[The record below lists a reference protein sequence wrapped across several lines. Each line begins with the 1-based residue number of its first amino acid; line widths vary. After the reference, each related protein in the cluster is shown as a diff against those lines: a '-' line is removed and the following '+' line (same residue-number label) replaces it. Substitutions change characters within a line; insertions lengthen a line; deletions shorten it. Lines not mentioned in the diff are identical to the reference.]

1 MTQAISVEGAQPQY
15 VPEAA
20 PHRPSLL
27 NVGVMIW
34 LGSELMFF
42 SGLFASYFTIR
53 AQDNINHVWPPA
65 GIKVDTIQSGIFTA
79 ILVAS
84 SFTMQRALWSEE
96 RRHNRS
102 QAKRW
107 IVITFVM
114 GSLFLAN
121 QGYEWFHVNFRLSTN
136 AFGSMFYLMT
146 GLHGLHVFVGLL
158 AMVLLLG
165 RMAGPGGDPGERPVF
180 QSVTYYWHFV
190 DVVWVFLYASLFLLK
205 G

>member
-1 MTQAISVEGAQPQY
+1 VTETMAAQRRTP
-15 VPEAA
+15 VLSS
-20 PHRPSLL
+20 RPSPL
-27 NVGVMIW
+27 NVGVMVW

-42 SGLFASYFTIR
+42 SGLFAAYLTIR
-53 AQDNINHVWPPA
+53 AQDTVKGQWPPA
-65 GIKVDTIQSGIFTA
+65 GIHVDVLQAGIFTG

-102 QAKRW
+102 QARRW
-107 IVITFVM
+107 VVITFIM

-121 QGYEWFHVNFRLSTN
+121 QGYEWFHVDFRLSTN

-146 GLHGLHVFVGLL
+146 GLHGLHVFVGLV
-158 AMVLLLG
+158 AMSLFMGRLLG
-165 RMAGPGGDPGERPVF
+165 PPGDPGERSAF
-180 QSVTYYWHFV
+180 QVVTYYWHFV
-190 DVVWVFLYASLFLLK
+190 DVVWIFLYAALFLLQ